1 MSFDSLVDLL
11 RLSCFNT
18 DRFSLKGG
26 VMLTGPEQ
34 SMSRLNVDIQHKL
47 SEGKSEKEERNLE
60 NVGKII
66 ERMSQ
71 ATMSVGYTKGHQ

>member
-1 MSFDSLVDLL
+1 
-11 RLSCFNT
+11 
-18 DRFSLKGG
+18 
-26 VMLTGPEQ
+26 MLTGPEQ